1 MSDKSW
7 LSKLMQIRRPAPPPP
22 VAPGLYHTTRE
33 TDGQFTRYHLRV
45 ERDGSGMLIANASAA
60 ARLTPPGVVIAQ
72 GLLEG
77 KGEDAILVDLA
88 TRFEGTHEAQVRA
101 DIAQVKA
108 LIQAMLNPGDTFPI
122 FSLDDALLSPF
133 GAELIAPLQAAV
145 PLAGPE
151 QLLPLL
157 DRIWEVAIPHV
168 TLFAPPAVVP
178 EHLVR
183 AIERAE
189 ALGMIAG
196 VRALATTLSA
206 EGLLP
211 LLWQTGAD
219 HVTVPYASSDPAV
232 HDALCGPGDHAAAV
246 ALFDWLQENEIAAV
260 AEVPLVVE
268 SVEMLEETV
277 EALAALGADS
287 LSFVAYATT
296 EETRTDGDSALFAAA
311 LPQVATRVEEAATLN
326 DLRFIWEPPVER
338 DPVLTLPAQV
348 QRGPRCSAEV
358 AVRVES
364 NGAVIPPRGPY
375 RTAGNLLRDS
385 WESIW
390 EDSAFLRYREQ
401 VEAPTSRCEVCPG
414 LALCAAVCPADPA
427 GWARRRT

>member
-7 LSKLMQIRRPAPPPP
+7 LSKLMRIRRPAPPPS
-22 VAPGLYHTTRE
+22 VAPGLYHATRE
-33 TDGQFTRYHLRV
+33 VDGHFTRYHLRV

-60 ARLTPPGVVIAQ
+60 ARLTPTGVAIAQ
-72 GLLEG
+72 GVLEG
-77 KGEDAILVDLA
+77 QGEDAILLDLA
-88 TRFEGTHEAQVRA
+88 ARFEGADEAQMRA
-101 DIAQVKA
+101 DIVQVEA
-108 LIQAMLNPGDTFPI
+108 LIEAMLNPGDTFPI
-122 FSLDDALLSPF
+122 FSLDEALLSPF
-133 GAELIAPLQAAV
+133 GAELIAPLQAAL
-145 PLAGPE
+145 PLSEPE
-151 QLLPLL
+151 RLLPLL

-168 TLFAPPAVVP
+168 TLLAPPAVVP

-189 ALGMIAG
+189 ALGMITG
-196 VRALATTLSA
+196 VRGLATTLSA

-219 HVTVPYASSDPAV
+219 HVTIPYASVDPAV

-246 ALFDWLQENEIAAV
+246 AIFDWLQENEIAAV

-268 SVEMLEETV
+268 SVETLEETV

-296 EETRTDGDSALFAAA
+296 EEVRTDGASALFVAA

-326 DLRFIWEPPVER
+326 ELRFIWEPPVER

-348 QRGPRCSAEV
+348 QKGPRCSAEV
-358 AVRVES
+358 AVRVEPD
-364 NGAVIPPRGPY
+364 GDVIPPRGPY
-375 RTAGNLLRDS
+375 RRAGNLLQDS
-385 WESIW
+385 WERIW
-390 EDSAFLRYREQ
+390 DDPAFLGYREQ
-401 VEAPTSRCEVCPG
+401 VETPTERCEVCPG
-414 LALCAAVCPADPA
+414 LSLCAAACPADPE
-427 GWARRRT
+427 GWARRRP